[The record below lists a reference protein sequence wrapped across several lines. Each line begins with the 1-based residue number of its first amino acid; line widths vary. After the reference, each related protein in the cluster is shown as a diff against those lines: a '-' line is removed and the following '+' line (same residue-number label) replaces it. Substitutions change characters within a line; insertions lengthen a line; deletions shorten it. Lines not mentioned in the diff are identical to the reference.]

1 VPGLLDGLRVVD
13 VSMLGPGALTTHLA
27 DLGADVVKVEPPGG
41 DYIRKMVWP
50 FVDGVSLLHLHLGRG
65 KRSVALDLRTEPGV
79 DIFLDLVARADAVV
93 EAMRPGA
100 LERRGLGLARLQQ
113 VNSKIVLASISGF
126 GGSGPYRDLPT
137 HGVAYD
143 AWAGVVEPEV
153 VDGLPTM
160 PEHRSVGIHTGPLYG
175 ALTLLAAVIR
185 ARQTG
190 QGCHLDVAQS
200 DAAAATD
207 WMAIETW
214 KAYER
219 PQSEVTG
226 NPTDNFERRA
236 PGTAGMHDSVRYQ
249 MYGTADGHVLFQA
262 SERKFWKAFCAAVG
276 REDLFDAHPGAE
288 YADHARGNTALRQEL
303 VELFATRKNEDWVRL
318 GLQADVPLSP
328 VNSARRIDRDPQ
340 FRARLPWIPTDRL
353 GAEQLPFPVR
363 VDGELLPPPEHAPT
377 PGQHTHEVL
386 TELLGYDDRR
396 IAALQQSGAFGSP
409 RTDSP
414 T

>member
-65 KRSVALDLRTEPGV
+65 KRSVVLDLRTEQGV
-79 DIFLDLVARADAVV
+79 EVFLDLVSHADAVV

-100 LERRGLGLARLQQ
+100 LERRGLGLSRLQQ
-113 VNSKIVLASISGF
+113 VNPRIVLASISGF

-143 AWAGVVEPEV
+143 AWAGVVGPEL

-160 PEHRSVGIHTGPLYG
+160 PAHRSVGIHTGPLYG
-175 ALTLLAAVIR
+175 ALTLLAAVLR
-185 ARQTG
+185 ARDTG

-219 PQSEVTG
+219 PEDEVTG
-226 NPTDNFERRA
+226 NPTDGYERRA
-236 PGTAGMHDSVRYQ
+236 PGTGGMRDSVRYQ
-249 MYGTADGHVLFQA
+249 MYASADGHVLFQA
-262 SERKFWKAFCAAVG
+262 SERKFWKSFCAAVG
-276 REDLFDAHPGAE
+276 REELFEAHPGAE
-288 YADHARGNTALRQEL
+288 YADHARGNTALRKEL
-303 VELFATRKNEDWVRL
+303 VALFVTRTNEEWVRL
-318 GLQADVPLSP
+318 GLDANVPLSP
-328 VNSARRIDRDPQ
+328 VNSAEHIGLDPQ
-340 FRARLPWIPTDRL
+340 FQARLPWIPAELL
-353 GAEQLPFPVR
+353 GAEQIPFPVR
-363 VDGELLPPPEHAPT
+363 VDGELLPVPAHAPT
-377 PGQHTHEVL
+377 PGQHAREVL
-386 TELLGYDDRR
+386 GDLLGYDDARV
-396 IAALQQSGAFGSP
+396 AALEQAGALG
-409 RTDSP
+409 
-414 T
+414 